1 MRVPIIT
8 SEMLRIDPVTYVV
21 STREPA
27 VVPAAPA
34 VSQPLG
40 RALAAF
46 AIAGLA
52 ARAVE
57 LLAARR

>member
-1 MRVPIIT
+1 VPIIT

-21 STREPA
+21 STREPE
-27 VVPAAPA
+27 VVPAAPAA

-52 ARAVE
+52 TRAVE
-57 LLAARR
+57 LLASRR